1 MKTLEED
8 LTKYEK
14 EANTELF
21 IDEKINSQLKEKLK
35 NINILKLINNLETQL
50 KYIEKLEH

>member
-8 LTKYEK
+8 LAKYEK

-21 IDEKINSQLKEKLK
+21 TDEKINSQLKEKLK
-35 NINILKLINNLETQL
+35 NINILKLINSLKTQL
-50 KYIEKLEH
+50 KCIEKLGH